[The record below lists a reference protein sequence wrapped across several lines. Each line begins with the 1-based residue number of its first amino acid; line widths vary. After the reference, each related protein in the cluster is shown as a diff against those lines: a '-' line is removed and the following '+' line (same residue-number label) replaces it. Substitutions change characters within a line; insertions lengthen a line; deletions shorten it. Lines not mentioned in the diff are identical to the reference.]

1 MDLNEYIEILPEK
14 KAINLSI
21 KLLEIL
27 LPEWEKFAKKPQNLS
42 YFDTVVGLQHK
53 VDKKIIHKTILI
65 SKNWLKNS
73 NSKLELEKLLE
84 TYVEP
89 IVALQDE
96 DWIIPQNI
104 KLIFYSA
111 YNLMCKL
118 NGETKTIFGENQ
130 TYLTVNQAIDAILK
144 SKILS
149 EYQIFEIL
157 EKHKK

>member
-73 NSKLELEKLLE
+73 NSKLEIEKLLE
-84 TYVEP
+84 NYVEP

-118 NGETKTIFGENQ
+118 NGETETIFGENQ

-149 EYQIFEIL
+149 ENQIFEIL